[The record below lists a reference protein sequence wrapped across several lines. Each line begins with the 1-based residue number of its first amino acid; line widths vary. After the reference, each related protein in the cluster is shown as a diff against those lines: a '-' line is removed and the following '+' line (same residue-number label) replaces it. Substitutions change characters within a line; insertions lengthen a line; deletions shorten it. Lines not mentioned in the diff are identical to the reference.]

1 MPDRRAIVAGLL
13 ATAMFPVASQ
23 GARLRKAISTIV
35 PFKASPFPYWGKLPD
50 GSAPFLVGAVLS
62 LPAALGLVT
71 IRPSRK
77 G

>member
-35 PFKASPFPYWGKLPD
+35 PFKATPFPYWGKLPD
-50 GSAPFLVGAVLS
+50 GSAPFLDVMA
-62 LPAALGLVT
+62 GLLRLQRWLFQLFV
-71 IRPSRK
+71 
-77 G
+77 